1 MQPKHFKTNWLMSGF
16 ALVLAAGTVGAN
28 LAYWDCQERIQA
40 HEKLNAV
47 VDRIY
52 IDQQVSSV
60 LKQMRNGEAEPAS
73 QRLDGVLCGDILRLD
88 AELGALDDHTRQ
100 FVLASFE
107 RMARVRPRV
116 SEFPAQGVSA
126 NYTQDQLSAQKILS
140 LAARAT
146 TGSQ

>member
-1 MQPKHFKTNWLMSGF
+1 MQPKHFKTNWLVSGF
-16 ALVLAAGTVGAN
+16 ALLLAAGTVGAN

-60 LKQMRNGEAEPAS
+60 LKQIHDGETEPAS
-73 QRLDGVLCGDILRLD
+73 QRLDAVLCGDILRLD
-88 AELGALDDHTRQ
+88 AELGTLDDHTRE

-107 RMARVRPRV
+107 RLARIRPRI
-116 SEFPAQGVSA
+116 SEFPAQGLSTG
-126 NYTQDQLSAQKILS
+126 YTDDQLSAQKILS
-140 LAARAT
+140 LAARAS